1 MTGRP
6 WRRILELAGP
16 WGGEASGRVW
26 VRIRPSSVTGR
37 RIAATSPGQE

>member
-1 MTGRP
+1 MTGP
-6 WRRILELAGP
+6 S